1 MGSSAGRKCVLPL
14 VAFLC
19 LSCSQNQK
27 SEDRE
32 HAEDAKQQ
40 VKTAAAKT
48 REAVE
53 QLAHKAKQKSD
64 KLAADMQTALKGNR
78 GESDQTLD
86 TVQTAR
92 DKASRVGDKLRTE
105 ADHLALKAQ
114 VKSKLANEVGLNTVT
129 GVDVDTAGQVV
140 TLSGVVP
147 TAEDKHRAETAVA
160 SMPGVQHVVDNLQ
173 VRAH

>member
-1 MGSSAGRKCVLPL
+1 VLLLVGCLCV
-14 VAFLC
+14 
-19 LSCSQNQK
+19 SCSQNQK

-32 HAEDAKQQ
+32 HAEDAKQK
-40 VKTAAAKT
+40 VKTAATQT

-64 KLAADMQTALKGNR
+64 KLAADMQSALKGNR
-78 GESDQTLD
+78 SDSDQTSD
-86 TVQTAR
+86 TVQTAH
-92 DKASRVGDKLRTE
+92 DKAGRVGERLRTE
-105 ADHLALKAQ
+105 ADHLALKAK

-160 SMPGVQHVVDNLQ
+160 SMPGVHRVVDNLQ